1 MTINILEINI
11 SLPNNRATRGFLDD
25 LNVTYDEHEIVGSQL
40 HVTELGNFTTTTE
53 LGNFLDNLVEKMI
66 SYNEITQDGI
76 DFEFIEE
83 KMSIIFIDPQE
94 GVIAAFVWNMIDNP
108 EVSYTWVY
116 EAL

>member
-1 MTINILEINI
+1 
-11 SLPNNRATRGFLDD
+11 
-25 LNVTYDEHEIVGSQL
+25 
-40 HVTELGNFTTTTE
+40 
-53 LGNFLDNLVEKMI
+53 MI